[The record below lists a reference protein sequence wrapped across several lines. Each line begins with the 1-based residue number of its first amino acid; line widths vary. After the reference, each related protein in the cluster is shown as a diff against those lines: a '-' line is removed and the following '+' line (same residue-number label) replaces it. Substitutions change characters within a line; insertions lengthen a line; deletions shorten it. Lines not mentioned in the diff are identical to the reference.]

1 MGLLPYAEPCA
12 PGGGTEIRGRSP
24 RGLGEA
30 HRRYTRLINFR
41 EGWRGHLWQGR
52 FSSFVMDESYLLAA
66 ARYVELNPVRARLV
80 EKPERY
86 PWSSA
91 AAHVK
96 GVDEA
101 LVKVAPLLGLVNDWR
116 SLLQSGMTD
125 HEAVLI
131 RRHERTGRP
140 LGEAGVF
147 FPPGRGGRRGLYPP
161 QPGGEGGE
169 KK

>member
-1 MGLLPYAEPCA
+1 MMAEWCPKCGVEVWAYCLMPNPVHLVAVPKSEEGLRRA
-12 PGGGTEIRGRSP
+12 
-24 RGLGEA
+24 LGEA

-80 EKPERY
+80 EKPELY

-96 GVDEA
+96 GVDDA

-116 SLLQSGMTD
+116 RCFNP
-125 HEAVLI
+125 A
-131 RRHERTGRP
+131 
-140 LGEAGVF
+140 
-147 FPPGRGGRRGLYPP
+147 
-161 QPGGEGGE
+161 
-169 KK
+169 

>member
-1 MGLLPYAEPCA
+1 MPNPVHLVAVPKSEEGLRPA
-12 PGGGTEIRGRSP
+12 
-24 RGLGEA
+24 LGEA

-140 LGEAGVF
+140 LGEAGFVSRLESRLGRVLH
-147 FPPGRGGRRGLYPP
+147 PLKPGRKRK
-161 QPGGEGGE
+161 E
-169 KK
+169 K